1 MEINKEK
8 LREFILFIKDK
19 TNFSSPEL
27 IEKDFYLNLLL
38 AKLNLD
44 EFVFKGGTCL
54 AKIYLDYFRLSEDL
68 DLTFINQK
76 LFENKSTQQIK
87 KICKEKIDNFG
98 KQIESIGLNFVL
110 NKSDRNYVELG
121 NNNKLVTYKVWYDSV
136 FTNTPSFVKIQINF
150 LEEIKFEI
158 KSGETIPLIK
168 GNITEDERTYFQDFI
183 IFYEKKKLPVYD
195 IKEIIAEKIRS
206 LLTRRKIKS
215 RDAIDLLFIYNKYNI
230 KPESLIKEAQEK
242 IFYAT
247 KNYEKYKK
255 YFILSKE
262 NIEQVDFP
270 YSEVKHLVV
279 EDFNEKDFDNF
290 IAELIPLLKIII
302 KELKL

>member
-44 EFVFKGGTCL
+44 ELVFKGGTCL

-183 IFYEKKKLPVYD
+183 IFYEKRLKKRYFMPL
-195 IKEIIAEKIRS
+195 KIMKN
-206 LLTRRKIKS
+206 TRRILFYPRKI
-215 RDAIDLLFIYNKYNI
+215 LNK
-230 KPESLIKEAQEK
+230 LIFL
-242 IFYAT
+242 I
-247 KNYEKYKK
+247 
-255 YFILSKE
+255 
-262 NIEQVDFP
+262 
-270 YSEVKHLVV
+270 VK
-279 EDFNEKDFDNF
+279 
-290 IAELIPLLKIII
+290 
-302 KELKL
+302 